1 MPNVGRYWILTI
13 PGADF
18 SPPYK
23 PAAVQ
28 WIRGQ
33 LERGDGGYVH
43 WQLVAA
49 FPKNVRLA
57 AVKRVFGDTCH
68 AELTR
73 SDAAIEYVWKELTRI
88 ENTQFE
94 LGERLLRRND
104 KRDWQSIWDAAKS
117 GRLEDI
123 DVAARVQ
130 HYRTIKQI
138 ATDHLIAPAMERT
151 VHVFW
156 GTTGTGKSRR
166 AWAEAGADA
175 YPKDPRTKFWCGYQG
190 GANVVIDEFRGG
202 IDISHLLR
210 WFDRYP
216 VLVEI
221 KGGATVL
228 RATTIWITSNI
239 SPREWYPTL
248 DDGTKEALLR
258 RLTVTHFDRMEVAD
272 EN

>member
-1 MPNVGRYWILTI
+1 MPTPQGRYWILTI
-13 PGADF
+13 PQHEF
-18 SPPYK
+18 IPYL
-23 PAAVQ
+23 PAGVA

-33 LERGDGGYVH
+33 LERGEGGFLH
-43 WQLVAA
+43 WQVAVA

-57 AVKRVFGDTCH
+57 AVRRIFGPAH

-73 SDAAIEYVWKELTRI
+73 SDAAIDYVWKDDTRVDG
-88 ENTQFE
+88 TQFE
-94 LGERLLRRND
+94 LGERLLRRNA
-104 KRDWQSIWDAAKS
+104 KRDWQEIWDAAKE
-117 GRLEDI
+117 GRVEDI

-138 ATDHLIAPAMERT
+138 ATDHLVAPEMERT
-151 VHVFW
+151 VNVFW
-156 GTTGTGKSRR
+156 GATGTGKSRR
-166 AWAEAGADA
+166 AWAEAGAAA

-202 IDISHLLR
+202 IDIAHILR

-216 VLVEI
+216 VLVEV

-239 SPREWYPTL
+239 SPDQWYPTL
-248 DDGTKEALLR
+248 DAGTKAALLR
-258 RLTVTHFDRMEVAD
+258 RLTVTHF
-272 EN
+272 NGPLGGQ